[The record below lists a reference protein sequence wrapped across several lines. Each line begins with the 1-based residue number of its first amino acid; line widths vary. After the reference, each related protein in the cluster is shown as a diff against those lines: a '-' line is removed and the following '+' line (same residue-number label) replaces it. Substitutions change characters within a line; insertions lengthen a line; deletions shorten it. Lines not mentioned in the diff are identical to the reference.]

1 MCTSF
6 EVVIQTIFT
15 VFFDFK
21 TNSGHKIQIER
32 RFSGDLKI

>member
-15 VFFDFK
+15 LSFLILKQIVDIKFK
-21 TNSGHKIQIER
+21 
-32 RFSGDLKI
+32 